1 MIMIKIAIVEDEI
14 VEQERLKKYLEQY
27 QNEVGVKFTID
38 VFDRTFFF
46 VEKYKAD
53 YQIIFL
59 DIELPDGNGM
69 DIANKIRLKDH
80 DVVIVFITNLGQY
93 AIKGYEVQAYDFI
106 LKPVKYERF
115 KTLLNRLLHTIKI
128 KKDSFLVLKTTSGLT
143 RISSLEIQYV
153 SVDDHLLY
161 YYTADKTYEC
171 WETLKAA
178 EAKLPKPMFAR
189 LNKSTLV
196 NLRFVQAVNNDSVTL
211 VNGTILPFSHLQK
224 QQILI
229 QLNQLL

>member
-1 MIMIKIAIVEDEI
+1 MIKIAIVEDET
-14 VEQERLKKYLEQY
+14 VEQERLKKYLDEF
-27 QNEVGVKFTID
+27 QNESGVKFLVD
-38 VFDRTFFF
+38 VFDKAFFF

-69 DIANKIRLKDH
+69 EIASKIRQKDH
-80 DVVIVFITNLGQY
+80 DVIIVFITNLGQY

-115 KTLLNRLLHTIKI
+115 KTLLNRLLHTVKI
-128 KKDSFLVLKTTSGLT
+128 KKESFLVLKTTSGLAK
-143 RISSLEIQYV
+143 ISTLEIQYL

-161 YYTADKTYEC
+161 YHTSDKVYEC
-171 WETLKAA
+171 WETLKSA
-178 EAKLPKPMFAR
+178 EEKLPKPMFAR
-189 LNKSTLV
+189 LNKSTIV
-196 NLRFVQAVNNDSVTL
+196 NLLFVQAVNNDSVSLT
-211 VNGTILPFSHLQK
+211 NGKVLPFSHLQK